1 MMPASNDW
9 IILLRGINVGGK
21 ARVRMADLKEALE
34 QAGLEKVQSY
44 IQSGNLIAG
53 RGGMEDEVKA
63 VVERAF
69 MERFG
74 FHSEIMLRTVEQWR
88 AVLELL
94 PFRLSEIE
102 EAESNGQGESL
113 YVCFLHESPAEEA
126 VGMLREL
133 ESAEERFAV
142 LGREIYL
149 LFHGSIRDSK
159 LAARLGRLA
168 PNSTVRNWKTVLKL
182 KELADGRLS
191 SQ

>member
-34 QAGLEKVQSY
+34 AAGLIEVKSY

-53 RGGMEDEVKA
+53 RGGAEDEVKA
-63 VVERAF
+63 LIEGAF
-69 MERFG
+69 KERFG
-74 FHSEIMLRTVEQWR
+74 FHSEAMLRTVEQWSS
-88 AVLELL
+88 VLESL

-102 EAESNGQGESL
+102 EAESKEQGESL
-113 YVCFLHESPAEEA
+113 YVCFLHDAPAEEA
-126 VGMLREL
+126 VGMLRGL

-142 LGREIYL
+142 RGREIYL

-159 LAARLGRLA
+159 LAVKLGRLA
-168 PNSTVRNWKTVLKL
+168 PNSTVRNWKTVVKL
-182 KELADGRLS
+182 KELADGRNTP
-191 SQ
+191 

>member
-34 QAGLEKVQSY
+34 AAGLIEVKSY

-53 RGGMEDEVKA
+53 RGGTEDEVKA
-63 VVERAF
+63 LIEGAF
-69 MERFG
+69 KERFG
-74 FHSEIMLRTVEQWR
+74 FHSEAMLRTVEQWSS
-88 AVLELL
+88 VLESL

-102 EAESNGQGESL
+102 EAESKEQGESL
-113 YVCFLHESPAEEA
+113 YVCFLHDAPAEEA
-126 VGMLREL
+126 VGMLRGL

-142 LGREIYL
+142 RGREIYL

-159 LAARLGRLA
+159 LAVKLGRLA
-168 PNSTVRNWKTVLKL
+168 PNSTVRNWKTVVKL
-182 KELADGRLS
+182 KELADGRNTP
-191 SQ
+191 